1 MSTLNDV
8 QEEVVTDAQKQEIA
22 SSIITLWEL
31 QLKGD
36 EYVHFHAGVEEDLS
50 TVQFRDRENSSVINS
65 YTALPVQAEGFEVQ
79 SDGPSQRP
87 TISFAN
93 VLSTFGDLLQL
104 EDGTVLTN
112 KDLLGKKV
120 YRRRTLYKYTYGQAG
135 DSPDRTIEYPIQMYF
150 IDRIANETP
159 QMIIFEL
166 ASGFDL
172 AGTMTP
178 RRVITGNSCSWVYT
192 GAAPEKTAAER
203 VGGCSWSEY
212 GRTVDRNGDV
222 QTVYFNKKDEPIVHI
237 NSVEGTYSS
246 GAVVQDRI
254 YRTTADT
261 SNFEKISSTGALT
274 SAGTVYDYWQ
284 ATRSTDTPGTPG
296 DENANFRRV
305 RVYDTYSA
313 STTYNVYTNI
323 DYNEY
328 VAHDRG
334 GEISPDPDTYVKI
347 WLVSS
352 RTQTGGSHDATPDNN
367 AYWQLGEQC
376 SKSLTGCAARFR
388 CQFSDSGTCSPEY
401 KVPSTILKDGQLPFG
416 GFPGSKRFN

>member
-1 MSTLNDV
+1 MS
-8 QEEVVTDAQKQEIA
+8 ETDTEIVEQAQKQEID
-22 SSIITLWEL
+22 SSIVVLWEI

-36 EYVHFHAGVEEDLS
+36 EYVHFHAGVEADLS
-50 TVQFRDRENSSVINS
+50 TVQFRDREDSSIINS
-65 YTALPVQAEGFEVQ
+65 YTALPVAAEGFEVQ
-79 SDGPSQRP
+79 SDGAAQRP
-87 TISFAN
+87 TITFAN
-93 VLSTFGDLLQL
+93 VLSTFGDALQL

-135 DSPDRTIEYPIQMYF
+135 DSPDRSIEYPIQMYF
-150 IDRIANETP
+150 IDRVANETASV
-159 QMIIFEL
+159 ITFEL

-178 RRVITGNSCSWVYT
+178 RRVITGNSCSWIYT
-192 GAAPEKTAAER
+192 GASSNKVPAER
-203 VGGCSWSEY
+203 IGGCTWSEY
-212 GRTVDRNGDV
+212 GKIADRNGTI

-237 NSVEGTYSS
+237 NTVEATYSS

-284 ATRSTDTPGTPG
+284 ADRNTDTPGTPG
-296 DENANFRRV
+296 DENANWRRV
-305 RVYDTYSA
+305 RVYNTYSA

-328 VAHDRG
+328 VAHDRE
-334 GEISPDPDTYVKI
+334 GEISPDPDTHTRI
-347 WLVSS
+347 WQVSTK
-352 RTQTGGSHDATPDNN
+352 TQTGGAHNATPNHN
-367 AYWQLGEQC
+367 SFWQLGEQC
-376 SKSLTGCAARFR
+376 SKSLTGCALRFR
-388 CQFSDSGTCSPEY
+388 CQFSDSGTGSPEY
-401 KVPSTILKDGQLPFG
+401 KVPSTVLKEGQLPFG
-416 GFPGSKRFN
+416 GFPGSKKF

>member
-1 MSTLNDV
+1 MSEVDS
-8 QEEVVTDAQKQEIA
+8 EVVEQAQKQEID
-22 SSIITLWEL
+22 SSIVVLWEL
-31 QLKGD
+31 QLKND
-36 EYVHFHAGVEEDLS
+36 EYAHFFSGLEADLS
-50 TVQFRDRENSSVINS
+50 TVQFRDREDSSVINS
-65 YTALPVQAEGFEVQ
+65 YTALPLEAEGFEVQ
-79 SDGPSQRP
+79 SDGPAQRP

-93 VLSTFGDLLQL
+93 VLSTFGDALQL
-104 EDGTVLTN
+104 SDGTVLTN
-112 KDLLGKKV
+112 KDLLGKKL
-120 YRRRTLYKYTYGQAG
+120 YRRRTLYKYCYGQSG
-135 DSPDRTIEYPIQMYF
+135 DSPDRSIEYPIQMYF
-150 IDRIANETP
+150 VDRIADETP
-159 QMIIFEL
+159 ELIVFEL

-237 NSVEGTYSS
+237 DAVEATYSS
-246 GAVVQDRI
+246 GAVVHDRI

-323 DYNEY
+323 EYNEY

-334 GEISPDPDTYVKI
+334 GEISPDPDTHTRI
-347 WLVSS
+347 WQVSAK
-352 RTQTGGSHDATPDNN
+352 TQTGGSHNATPDHNSF
-367 AYWQLGEQC
+367 WQLGEQC
-376 SKSLTGCAARFR
+376 SKSLTGCALRFR
-388 CQFSDSGTCSPEY
+388 CQFSDSGTASPEY
-401 KVPSTILKDGQLPFG
+401 KVPSTVLVQGQLPFG
-416 GFPGSKRFN
+416 GFPGSKKFG

>member
-1 MSTLNDV
+1 MSEVDA
-8 QEEVVTDAQKQEIA
+8 EVVEQAQKQEIA
-22 SSIITLWEL
+22 SAVINLWEL

-36 EYVHFHAGVEEDLS
+36 EYAHFFEDVEEDLS
-50 TVQFRDRENSSVINS
+50 TVQFRDREDSSVINS
-65 YTALPVQAEGFEVQ
+65 YTALPLGAEGFEVQ

-87 TISFAN
+87 TITFAN
-93 VLSTFGDLLQL
+93 VLSTFGDALQL
-104 EDGTVLTN
+104 SDGTVLTN
-112 KDLLGKKV
+112 KDLLGKKL
-120 YRRRTLYKYTYGQAG
+120 YRRRTLYKYCYGQSG
-135 DSPDRTIEYPIQMYF
+135 DSPDRAIEYPIQMYF
-150 IDRIANETP
+150 LDRIAMETAE
-159 QMIIFEL
+159 IISFEL

-172 AGTMTP
+172 AGIMTP
-178 RRVITGNSCSWVYT
+178 RRIITGNSCSWIYT
-192 GAAPEKTAAER
+192 GAASEKLAADR
-203 VGGCSWSEY
+203 IGGCTWSEY
-212 GRTVDRNGDV
+212 GRIQDRSGNM

-237 NSVEGTYSS
+237 NTVEGTYSS
-246 GAVVQDRI
+246 GAVAQDRI

-261 SNFEKISSTGALT
+261 SSFEKISSTGALT

-284 ATRSTDTPGTPG
+284 ALRDTDTPGTPG
-296 DENANFRRV
+296 DENANFRKV

-347 WLVSS
+347 WQVSS

-388 CQFSDSGTCSPEY
+388 CQFSDSGTGSPEY

>member
-1 MSTLNDV
+1 MSEVDA
-8 QEEVVTDAQKQEIA
+8 EVVEQAQKQEIA
-22 SSIITLWEL
+22 SAVINLWEL

-36 EYVHFHAGVEEDLS
+36 EYAHFFEDVEEDLS
-50 TVQFRDRENSSVINS
+50 TVQFRDREDSSVINS
-65 YTALPVQAEGFEVQ
+65 YTALPLGAEGFEVQ

-87 TISFAN
+87 TITFAN
-93 VLSTFGDLLQL
+93 VL
-104 EDGTVLTN
+104 
-112 KDLLGKKV
+112 
-120 YRRRTLYKYTYGQAG
+120 RTLYKYTYGQSG
-135 DSPDRTIEYPIQMYF
+135 DSPDRSIEYPIQMYF
-150 IDRIANETP
+150 VDRIAEETP
-159 QMIIFEL
+159 EMITFEL

-172 AGTMTP
+172 AGVMTP

-203 VGGCSWSEY
+203 VGACSWSEY
-212 GRTVDRNGDV
+212 GRTVDRYGDV

-284 ATRSTDTPGTPG
+284 ADRSRDNPGTPG

-334 GEISPDPDTYVKI
+334 GEISPDPDTYAKI
-347 WLVSS
+347 WQVSTK
-352 RTQTGGSHDATPDNN
+352 TQTGGAHNATPDHNSF
-367 AYWQLGEQC
+367 WQLGDQC
-376 SKSLTGCAARFR
+376 SKSLTGCALRFR
-388 CQFSDSGTCSPEY
+388 CQFSDSGTASPEY
-401 KVPSTILKDGQLPFG
+401 KVPSTVLVQGQLPFG
-416 GFPGSKRFN
+416 GFPGSKKFG